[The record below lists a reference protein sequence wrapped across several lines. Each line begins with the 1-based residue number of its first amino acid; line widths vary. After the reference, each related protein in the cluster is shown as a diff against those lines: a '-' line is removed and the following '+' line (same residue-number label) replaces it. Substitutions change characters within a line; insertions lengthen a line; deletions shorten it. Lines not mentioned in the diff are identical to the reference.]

1 VYIIHVATVAMVR
14 ALHRFIEQVHRL
26 PRPTGFVLS
35 LNLLRRQLDE
45 GQSALIGARSLPLF
59 QDEARA

>member
-1 VYIIHVATVAMVR
+1 MVR

-35 LNLLRRQLDE
+35 LNLRRRQLDE